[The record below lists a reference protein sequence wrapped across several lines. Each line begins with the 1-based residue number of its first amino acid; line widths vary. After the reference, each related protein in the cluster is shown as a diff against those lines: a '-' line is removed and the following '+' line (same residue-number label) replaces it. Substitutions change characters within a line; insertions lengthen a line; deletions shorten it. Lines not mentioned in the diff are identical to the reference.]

1 MPPAHSGNHQLP
13 PANRPGRSL
22 RVSRI
27 LGIDYGTVRI
37 GLALSDPT
45 GTLASP
51 LPFLDNQSP
60 EQVTKAI
67 SELIHNH
74 QIIGIVIGLPRNM
87 DGTYGPSAQK
97 VRDFIDQMK
106 GSITLPITPIDER
119 LTTAQA
125 SKQLSSIGLNQKKL
139 RKKVDSSSACLI
151 LQQYLDRNT
160 PLI

>member
-1 MPPAHSGNHQLP
+1 
-13 PANRPGRSL
+13 
-22 RVSRI
+22 VSRF

-51 LPFLDNQSP
+51 LPFLENQSP
-60 EQVTKAI
+60 QQVTNAL
-67 SELIHNH
+67 SELIQTH
-74 QIIGIVIGLPRNM
+74 QIAGLVIGLPRNM

-97 VRDFIDQMK
+97 VRDFIAQIQK
-106 GSITLPITPIDER
+106 CISLPITPIDER

-125 SKQLSSIGLNQKKL
+125 SKQLSGIGMNQKQL

-160 PLI
+160 PLL

>member
-1 MPPAHSGNHQLP
+1 
-13 PANRPGRSL
+13 
-22 RVSRI
+22 VSRL

-45 GTLASP
+45 RTLASP
-51 LPFLDNQSP
+51 LPFLENNSP
-60 EQVTKAI
+60 QQVTQAL
-67 SELIHNH
+67 SALIQTH
-74 QIIGIVIGLPRNM
+74 QISALIIGLPRNM

-97 VRDFIDQMK
+97 VRDFISQIQQD
-106 GSITLPITPIDER
+106 IPLPITPIDER

-125 SKQLSSIGLNQKKL
+125 SKQLAGIGLNQKQL

-151 LQQYLDRNT
+151 LQQYLDRST

>member
-1 MPPAHSGNHQLP
+1 M
-13 PANRPGRSL
+13 
-22 RVSRI
+22 SRL

-45 GTLASP
+45 RTLASP
-51 LPFLDNQSP
+51 LPFLENSSP
-60 EQVTKAI
+60 SQVI
-67 SELIHNH
+67 STMAALIETH
-74 QIIGIVIGLPRNM
+74 QITGLVIGMPRNM

-97 VRDFIDQMK
+97 VRDFIAQIQK
-106 GSITLPITPIDER
+106 SISLPIIPIDER

-125 SKQLSSIGLNQKKL
+125 SKQLSGIGLNQKQL

-160 PLI
+160 PLL

>member
-1 MPPAHSGNHQLP
+1 
-13 PANRPGRSL
+13 
-22 RVSRI
+22 VSRF

-51 LPFLDNQSP
+51 LPFIENKSP
-60 EQVTKAI
+60 QQVTTAL
-67 SELIHNH
+67 SELIQTH
-74 QIIGIVIGLPRNM
+74 QIAGLVIGLPRNM

-97 VRDFIDQMK
+97 VRDFIGQIQK
-106 GSITLPITPIDER
+106 SISLPIAPIDER

-125 SKQLSSIGLNQKKL
+125 SKQLSSIGMNQKQL

-160 PLI
+160 PLL

>member
-1 MPPAHSGNHQLP
+1 M
-13 PANRPGRSL
+13 
-22 RVSRI
+22 SRL

-51 LPFLDNQSP
+51 LPFLPNQSP
-60 EQVTKAI
+60 QQVTQAL
-67 SELIHNH
+67 SELIQTH
-74 QIIGIVIGLPRNM
+74 QITALIIGLPRNM

-97 VRDFIDQMK
+97 VRDFISQIQKD
-106 GSITLPITPIDER
+106 IFLPITPIDER

-125 SKQLSSIGLNQKKL
+125 SKQLMGIGLSQKQL

-151 LQQYLDRNT
+151 LQQYLDRST

>member
-1 MPPAHSGNHQLP
+1 
-13 PANRPGRSL
+13 
-22 RVSRI
+22 VSRF

-51 LPFLDNQSP
+51 LPFLENQAP
-60 EQVTKAI
+60 QQVTNAL
-67 SELIHNH
+67 SELIQTH
-74 QIIGIVIGLPRNM
+74 QIAGLVIGLPRNM

-97 VRDFIDQMK
+97 VRDFIAQIQK
-106 GSITLPITPIDER
+106 SISLPVTQIDER

-125 SKQLSSIGLNQKKL
+125 SKQLSGIGLNQKDL
-139 RKKVDSSSACLI
+139 RKKIDSSSACLI

-160 PLI
+160 PLL

>member
-1 MPPAHSGNHQLP
+1 M
-13 PANRPGRSL
+13 
-22 RVSRI
+22 SRF

-45 GTLASP
+45 GILASP
-51 LPFLDNQSP
+51 LPFLENQSP
-60 EQVTKAI
+60 QQVTTCL
-67 SELIHNH
+67 SELIQTH
-74 QIIGIVIGLPRNM
+74 QIAGLVIGLPRNM

-97 VRDFIDQMK
+97 VRDFIAQIQK
-106 GSITLPITPIDER
+106 SISLPITPIDER

-125 SKQLSSIGLNQKKL
+125 SKQLSGIGLNQKQL

-160 PLI
+160 PLL

>member
-1 MPPAHSGNHQLP
+1 M
-13 PANRPGRSL
+13 
-22 RVSRI
+22 SRF

-51 LPFLDNQSP
+51 LPFLENKSP
-60 EQVTKAI
+60 QQVTTAL
-67 SELIHNH
+67 SELIQTH
-74 QIIGIVIGLPRNM
+74 QIAGLVIGLPRNM

-97 VRDFIDQMK
+97 VRDFIGQIQK
-106 GSITLPITPIDER
+106 SISLPITPIDER

-125 SKQLSSIGLNQKKL
+125 SKQLSGIGMNQKQL

-151 LQQYLDRNT
+151 LQQYLDRNI
-160 PLI
+160 PLL

>member
-1 MPPAHSGNHQLP
+1 M
-13 PANRPGRSL
+13 
-22 RVSRI
+22 SRF

-45 GTLASP
+45 GILASP
-51 LPFLDNQSP
+51 LPFLENQAP
-60 EQVTKAI
+60 QQVTNAL
-67 SELIHNH
+67 SELIQTH
-74 QIIGIVIGLPRNM
+74 QIAGLVIGLPRNM

-97 VRDFIDQMK
+97 VRDFIAQIQK
-106 GSITLPITPIDER
+106 SISLPVTQIDER

-125 SKQLSSIGLNQKKL
+125 SKQLSGIGLNQKDL

-160 PLI
+160 PLL

>member
-1 MPPAHSGNHQLP
+1 
-13 PANRPGRSL
+13 
-22 RVSRI
+22 VSRF

-51 LPFLDNQSP
+51 LPFLENQSVQ
-60 EQVTKAI
+60 QVTTAL
-67 SELIHNH
+67 SELIQIH
-74 QIIGIVIGLPRNM
+74 QIAGLVIGLPRNM

-97 VRDFIDQMK
+97 VRDFIAQIQK
-106 GSITLPITPIDER
+106 SIFLPIASIDER

-125 SKQLSSIGLNQKKL
+125 SKQLSGIGLNQKQL

-151 LQQYLDRNT
+151 LQQYLDRNI
-160 PLI
+160 PLL